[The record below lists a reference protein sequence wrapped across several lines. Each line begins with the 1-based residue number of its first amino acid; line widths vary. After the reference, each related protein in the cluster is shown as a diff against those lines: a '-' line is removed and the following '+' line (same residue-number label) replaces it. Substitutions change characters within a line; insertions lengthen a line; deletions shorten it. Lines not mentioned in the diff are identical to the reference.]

1 MKKME
6 VAIENCPLCGS
17 KDLDFLIEPRDWRG
31 SDERF
36 KIVECRGCSFK
47 ITNPRPADEDLGA
60 YYPSDSYVSHTDR
73 PKGLFDR
80 IYFEVQKRN
89 QRDKLRKI
97 QAFCTSGSLLDYGCG
112 AGSFMAFMQQNAWE
126 VTGVEINDEAAQIAR
141 ERTDALVQAPDV
153 HQMEKE
159 RWDVITLWH
168 VLEHLS
174 ELEERMAEFESGL
187 KKGGHLFLALP
198 NNAAHDAKVFGSDW
212 AAWDV
217 PIHLWHFDR
226 KSMHQLANRFK
237 LEWTDTLPMPFDSY
251 YVSMIS
257 AKNQKNPL
265 WPLKGLTTGYSS
277 NRRAIRTGEAS
288 SLIYVLKKPE

>member
-6 VAIENCPLCGS
+6 VAIENCPLCRS

-126 VTGVEINDEAAQIAR
+126 VSGVEINDEAAQIAR
-141 ERTDALVQAPDV
+141 ERTGALVQAPDV

-226 KSMHQLANRFK
+226 KSIHQLAHRFK

-277 NRRAIRTGEAS
+277 NRRANRTGEAS